1 MCVCARVC
9 VCVCKV
15 QGMPALV
22 SKPWRFGG
30 PQMCKNK
37 LNSEHPHKFTTMNFF
52 FAPPGGGRVAL
63 QADRQTGQDRTGQ
76 NRCVCV
82 FVCMQCI
89 LAIRETQECNS
100 NVNIITLPYQ
110 RTSTS

>member
-1 MCVCARVC
+1 MHVCVCVCVRVC

-37 LNSEHPHKFTTMNFF
+37 LNSEHPHKLTTMNFF
-52 FAPPGGGRVAL
+52 FTPPWRGLRGLTGR
-63 QADRQTGQDRTGQ
+63 QTDRTGQDRTGQ
-76 NRCVCV
+76 D
-82 FVCMQCI
+82 
-89 LAIRETQECNS
+89 
-100 NVNIITLPYQ
+100 
-110 RTSTS
+110 RTGQDRTE